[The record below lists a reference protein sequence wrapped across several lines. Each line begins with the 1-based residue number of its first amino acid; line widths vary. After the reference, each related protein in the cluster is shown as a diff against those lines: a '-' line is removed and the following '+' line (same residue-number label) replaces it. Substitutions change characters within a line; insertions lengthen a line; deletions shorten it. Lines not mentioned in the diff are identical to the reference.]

1 MLSIVPPMTHKKPDN
16 ASEENLFLKAVSD
29 VNRLTKSNQ
38 VELRPAPAA
47 PKLRPVEA
55 DETDSAPDMLS
66 DSGEIEKVMADTVL
80 SYCQTGIQNRLFRRL
95 RQGKLEIT
103 EELDLHGLNL
113 KQAKQVLLDFIQ
125 LAYPM
130 EGCCVRII
138 HGKNNRSRS
147 GEIAVMKQYV
157 NHWLIQHPRVLAFHS
172 AQLRDGGTGSLYAIL
187 KR

>member
-1 MLSIVPPMTHKKPDN
+1 MTYKKPDN
-16 ASEENLFLKAVSD
+16 TSEENLFLNAVSD
-29 VNRLTKSNQ
+29 VNRLTESNQ

-47 PKLRPVEA
+47 PKLRPMTVEE
-55 DETDSAPDMLS
+55 DDSAPDILS
-66 DSGEIEKVMADTVL
+66 DSGEIEKVMAETIL
-80 SYCQTGIQNRLFRRL
+80 SYCQTGIQNRLFKRL

-147 GEIAVMKQYV
+147 GEIAIMKQHV
-157 NHWLIQHPRVLAFHS
+157 NHWLLQHPRVLAFHS
-172 AQLRDGGTGSLYAIL
+172 AQQRDGGTGSLYAIL

>member
-1 MLSIVPPMTHKKPDN
+1 MTQKKPDN
-16 ASEENLFLKAVSD
+16 ASEENLFLSAVSD
-29 VNRLTKSNQ
+29 VNRLTESNQ
-38 VELRPAPAA
+38 VDLRPTPVA
-47 PKLRPVEA
+47 PKLRPSKIEE
-55 DETDSAPDMLS
+55 DDSAPDILS
-66 DSGEIEKVMADTVL
+66 DSSEIEKVMAETVL
-80 SYCQTGIQNRLFRRL
+80 SYCQTGIQNRLFKRL

-138 HGKNNRSRS
+138 HGKNNRSRT

-157 NHWLIQHPRVLAFHS
+157 NHWLLQHPRVLAFHS
-172 AQLRDGGTGSLYAIL
+172 TQPRDGGTGSLYAIL